1 MQGLLSP
8 PTQLCCCCCGRHT
21 ASLLPSSLSAL
32 FPLLSGK
39 LTFRDCDLP
48 ISFFLLPPVL
58 TQSGFKS
65 LWKGHKKARVRKRRQ
80 RRPAPHWEGRKVS
93 EGGRGA
99 LCPDERGTGRVSIVW
114 VQRGHMP
121 GSLHSVCVCVC
132 VCVCGGGEE
141 WLRGPLQPLKPLR
154 PCCLSLGVEFTDKRA
169 EGSNYDRQ
177 HGRVKAGVNLGY
189 GRGLGKLKGAGLD
202 GKGLEEEGVRPI
214 CQVPPN
220 HPCPPTGPTC
230 CILEVVK

>member
-1 MQGLLSP
+1 M
-8 PTQLCCCCCGRHT
+8 
-21 ASLLPSSLSAL
+21 
-32 FPLLSGK
+32 
-39 LTFRDCDLP
+39 
-48 ISFFLLPPVL
+48 
-58 TQSGFKS
+58 
-65 LWKGHKKARVRKRRQ
+65 
-80 RRPAPHWEGRKVS
+80 
-93 EGGRGA
+93 
-99 LCPDERGTGRVSIVW
+99 
-114 VQRGHMP
+114 
-121 GSLHSVCVCVC
+121 CVC

-189 GRGLGKLKGAGLD
+189 GRGLGKLKGVGLD